1 MKLQVIRLLIVS
13 LLALVVC
20 FLARWLIGSV
30 TGAWVSALGMI
41 VWWLIV
47 LKLLSSLWKRKP

>member
-20 FLARWLIGSV
+20 VLARWLIGSV